1 MKKFDVVAAV
11 ILKDNKFFIAQ
22 RNRNKHMGLCW
33 EFPGGKVEKNENFEQ
48 ALKREIKEELS
59 INISVLKHIASE
71 KHKDEKIDVNVHY
84 YLCKSLNE
92 NIILSEHEDM
102 NWLQKNDLKQLKM
115 APGDSKIIKYLK

>member
-1 MKKFDVVAAV
+1 MIDVVAAV
-11 ILKDNKFFIAQ
+11 INKNNLYFIAQ
-22 RNRNKHMGLCW
+22 RNRNKHFAYYW
-33 EFPGGKVEKNENFEQ
+33 EFPGGKVDNQEIFEN

-84 YLCKSLNE
+84 FLCELLNE

-102 NWLQKNDLKQLKM
+102 KWLRKNDLKQFKM
-115 APGDSKIIKYLK
+115 APGDSKIIKYLE